1 MMEFPTVVT
10 TVNAMEVEVGKGT
23 VEAQGLG
30 NKRVGENTEMEGLG
44 MEAVVRVVVE
54 QMSRVEAVAVAV
66 AVALVPVPGDAM
78 GARR

>member
-1 MMEFPTVVT
+1 MEFPTVVT
-10 TVNAMEVEVGKGT
+10 TVNMMNAMEVEVGKGT

-30 NKRVGENTEMEGLG
+30 NKRVGENTEVEELG

-54 QMSRVEAVAVAV
+54 QMSRVEAVAA